1 MISVLVCIPSSRV
14 VRLTCSRP
22 ATAIS
27 SSVATLSLIVSIRA
41 TRSRTVMDTSS
52 SHQGD
57 PDRSRGAVGGRQ
69 HPSFR
74 PVEAPLADRV
84 LDGERDL
91 DLHHRRRRHQVV
103 GAGTRLPAPPDTGAA

>member
-1 MISVLVCIPSSRV
+1 MLTSVRASPSSRV

-52 SHQGD
+52 SMREIPTG
-57 PDRSRGAVGGRQ
+57 PGVRLVGVSTRRSA
-69 HPSFR
+69 PSR
-74 PVEAPLADRV
+74 APLEIAFSMVSATWTFITDAGVTRSSV
-84 LDGERDL
+84 LEPDPG
-91 DLHHRRRRHQVV
+91 
-103 GAGTRLPAPPDTGAA
+103 PPETGAA